1 MRVIILALAI
11 TAAACSLKVDRTS
24 TAFEC
29 DPGGTCPDGFTCVEP
44 GLSIGLSDGS
54 WWPAPAQCVQYKSL
68 VIPQVGAP

>member
-1 MRVIILALAI
+1 MRWPEFNPATDSGTCMLGCGAG
-11 TAAACSLKVDRTS
+11 
-24 TAFEC
+24 E
-29 DPGGTCPDGFTCVEP
+29 TCPDGFTCVEP